1 MADDDS
7 VATSP
12 TPSPSELSEN
22 ENQRT
27 LAVRNKGKAAAGR
40 PKRKR
45 GNDIGGEPSTS
56 RRRTREPSD
65 DEDEEESEEEKA
77 FDPDQP
83 MEERRRIQRGLR
95 DLQRD
100 LQENPDEYLQADPK
114 ALLDYFEKSEQL
126 LEGVKQT
133 SEAAIDSRGLLI
145 AADLSARRVQRL
157 TSGNVL
163 NGIDV
168 DEFVSKCI
176 TYMLQGRGI
185 GDDNAPELSS
195 TQRQRRQP
203 NRGALG
209 SDDEDGIGDD
219 GDMLNWEHLGRYAA
233 IPSVRRPAVP
243 GFLLGP
249 LSVEKKTRKVT
260 QRMPLLKI
268 NSLKEVRP
276 EVLNAEDLAK
286 SEKNDLTAICRK
298 IRKRLQTVQ
307 EEAQDAVEDAVD
319 DDMTEEETR
328 KLMDQHS
335 LRDTGGVDLMR
346 FVVNPHSFGQ
356 TVENMFYVSFLIRDG
371 YVKVD
376 FDKNGLPA
384 LEYIEKDE
392 SEAGNPRHGAMRHQA
407 VMSIDMTTWR
417 DIVDAF
423 DIREPMIE
431 HRREHTESGPGARGW
446 YS

>member
-1 MADDDS
+1 MAGDDS
-7 VATSP
+7 SEASSA
-12 TPSPSELSEN
+12 PSPSALSDKEN
-22 ENQRT
+22 HQT
-27 LAVRNKGKAAAGR
+27 LAVRNKGRDAQGR
-40 PKRKR
+40 QKRKR
-45 GNDIGGEPSTS
+45 SQTNGGEPSTS

-65 DEDEEESEEEKA
+65 SDMESTEEERV

-100 LQENPDEYLQADPK
+100 LQDNPDEYLQADPK
-114 ALLDYFEKSEQL
+114 ALLDYFEKSDQL

-157 TSGNVL
+157 TSGNVG

-203 NRGALG
+203 NRGAIG
-209 SDDEDGIGDD
+209 SDDEDGIGDE
-219 GDMLNWEHLGRYAA
+219 GDMLNWEHLGRYSS

-243 GFLLGP
+243 GFLTGP
-249 LSVEKKTRKVT
+249 LSIEKKARKVT
-260 QRMPLLKI
+260 QRMERFKI
-268 NSLKEVRP
+268 NSLKEIRP
-276 EVLNAEDLAK
+276 EVLNAAELAK

-298 IRKRLQTVQ
+298 IRSRLKTVQ

-328 KLMDQHS
+328 RLMDKHS
-335 LRDTGGVDLMR
+335 LRDTGGIDLMR

-371 YVKVD
+371 HVKVD
-376 FDKNGLPA
+376 FDKHGLPA
-384 LEYIEKDE
+384 LGMYKY
-392 SEAGNPRHGAMRHQA
+392 EAKSAY
-407 VMSIDMTTWR
+407 
-417 DIVDAF
+417 F
-423 DIREPMIE
+423 
-431 HRREHTESGPGARGW
+431 
-446 YS
+446 Y

>member
-1 MADDDS
+1 MS
-7 VATSP
+7 ETSP
-12 TPSPSELSEN
+12 TSSLSSTSDKEN
-22 ENQRT
+22 RDT
-27 LAVRNKGKAAAGR
+27 SAMSNKGRAAEGR
-40 PKRKR
+40 PSRKR
-45 GNDIGGEPSTS
+45 AAENGVGAEPSAS
-56 RRRTREPSD
+56 RRRTREP
-65 DEDEEESEEEKA
+65 DEDGESEEEKF

-114 ALLDYFEKSEQL
+114 ALLDYFEKSDML

-157 TSGNVL
+157 TSGNVGS
-163 NGIDV
+163 GIDV

-176 TYMLQGRGI
+176 TYMLHGGGI
-185 GDDNAPELSS
+185 RDDDAPELSS
-195 TQRQRRQP
+195 TQRRRREP

-209 SDDEDGIGDD
+209 SDDEDGVGDD
-219 GDMLNWEHLGRYAA
+219 GDMLNWEHLGRYAS
-233 IPSVRRPAVP
+233 IPCAHRPAVP

-249 LSVEKKTRKVT
+249 LSVEKKVRKITR
-260 QRMPLLKI
+260 RMEPFKI

-276 EVLNAEDLAK
+276 EVLNAEDLAN

-298 IRKRLQTVQ
+298 IRRRLKTMQ
-307 EEAQDAVEDAVD
+307 EAAQDAVEDAVD

-328 KLMDQHS
+328 RLMDKHS
-335 LRDTGGVDLMR
+335 LRDTGGVDLLK

-384 LEYIEKDE
+384 L
-392 SEAGNPRHGAMRHQA
+392 G
-407 VMSIDMTTWR
+407 TL
-417 DIVDAF
+417 
-423 DIREPMIE
+423 
-431 HRREHTESGPGARGW
+431 GPPT
-446 YS
+446 SLVQC